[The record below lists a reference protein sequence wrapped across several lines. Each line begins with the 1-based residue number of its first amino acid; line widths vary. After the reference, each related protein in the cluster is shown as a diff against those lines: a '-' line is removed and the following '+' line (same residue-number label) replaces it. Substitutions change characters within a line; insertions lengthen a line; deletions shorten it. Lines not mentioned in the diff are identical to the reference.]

1 MRIAVLGTG
10 SVGRALAGRL
20 AGLGHEVTVG
30 TRDVRATMAR
40 DEPDAV
46 GNPPFRTWL
55 ESTAGVTVATMAD
68 ATTGAEV
75 VVNATSGAA
84 SLDALAAAGED
95 NLAGTIVLDVANA
108 LDASGGMP
116 PALSVSNTDSLA
128 ERIQRRFPTARV
140 VKALNTMNAA
150 VMVDPSRVGGGD
162 HTVFLSGDDA
172 GAKAVVRDLLTT
184 FGWSD
189 IIDLGDITTA
199 RGPEMLLPLWLRL
212 FSTLGTPVLQFKVV
226 R

>member
-46 GNPPFRTWL
+46 GNPPFQTWL

-212 FSTLGTPVLQFKVV
+212 FSALGTPVLQFKVV